1 MIRLFKNS
9 HPIAI
14 LLLVIIAAIPYYSI
28 TTSGWHTTLLLDNKL
43 FLLNSLE
50 ITGVFFEKPIFLNL
64 LASTAIV
71 VIESLLFNK
80 IINDQ
85 KIFDRPGFLPALCY
99 VLMSS
104 LVPLHYQSYMLS
116 INGMLLLSI
125 LNILSV
131 YKKEKVNN
139 SILIAYFFT
148 GAITCFSM
156 SYLPLCI
163 WLFISLIIMR
173 PTSLRE
179 IMLALT
185 GLVLPFYFL
194 VSILYLSSNLSQSTI
209 FQQIKFSITFPQL
222 DILSWVKIAFFLL
235 MPLIGIF
242 LSNRMVGKML
252 IQGRKT
258 YTVMF
263 ILFIC
268 AVLINFISL
277 VNFPFTLYLLV
288 IPSGFLITPLFL
300 SSKKVFWSNLLLM
313 LLIFLCFLG

>member
-1 MIRLFKNS
+1 VIRLFKNS

-209 FQQIKFSITFPQL
+209 FQQIKFTITFPQL

-268 AVLINFISL
+268 AILINFISL

>member
-14 LLLVIIAAIPYYSI
+14 MLLVIIAAIPYYSI
-28 TTSGWHTTLLLDNKL
+28 TTSSWHTTLLLDNKL

-125 LNILSV
+125 SNILSV

-139 SILIAYFFT
+139 SIVIAYFFT
-148 GAITCFSM
+148 GAITCFSI

-194 VSILYLSSNLSQSTI
+194 VSILYLSSNLSQTTI

-235 MPLIGIF
+235 MPLIGI
-242 LSNRMVGKML
+242 LVSNRMVGKML
-252 IQGRKT
+252 IQARKT

>member
-9 HPIAI
+9 HPLSI
-14 LLLVIIAAIPYYSI
+14 LLLVIIAAIPYYSV
-28 TTSGWHTTLLLDNKL
+28 TTSGWHTTLLVDNKL
-43 FLLNSLE
+43 FLLNFLE
-50 ITGVFFEKPIFLNL
+50 ITGVFFEKPVVLNL

-85 KIFDRPGFLPALCY
+85 KILDRPGFLPALSY

-104 LVPLHYQSYMLS
+104 LVPLHYQSYMLT

-125 LNILSV
+125 SNILSV
-131 YKKEKVNN
+131 YKKQKVND
-139 SILIAYFFT
+139 SILIAYFFV
-148 GAITCFSM
+148 GVITCFST

-163 WLFISLIIMR
+163 WLFISMFIMR

-179 IMLALT
+179 IMLAII
-185 GLVLPFYFL
+185 GLILPLYFL
-194 VSILYLSSNLSQSTI
+194 VSILYLSSKLSQTTN
-209 FQQIKFSITFPQL
+209 FQQIKFSMTFPQL

-235 MPLIGIF
+235 MPLIGI
-242 LSNRMVGKML
+242 LGSIRTVGKML

-263 ILFIC
+263 VLFIC
-268 AVLINFISL
+268 AVLINLISL
-277 VNFPFTLYLLV
+277 ANFPFTLYLLV

-300 SSKKVFWSNLLLM
+300 SSKKIFWPNLLLL

>member
-1 MIRLFKNS
+1 
-9 HPIAI
+9 
-14 LLLVIIAAIPYYSI
+14 
-28 TTSGWHTTLLLDNKL
+28 
-43 FLLNSLE
+43 
-50 ITGVFFEKPIFLNL
+50 
-64 LASTAIV
+64 
-71 VIESLLFNK
+71 
-80 IINDQ
+80 
-85 KIFDRPGFLPALCY
+85 
-99 VLMSS
+99 
-104 LVPLHYQSYMLS
+104 
-116 INGMLLLSI
+116 
-125 LNILSV
+125 
-131 YKKEKVNN
+131 
-139 SILIAYFFT
+139 
-148 GAITCFSM
+148 
-156 SYLPLCI
+156 
-163 WLFISLIIMR
+163 MR

-235 MPLIGIF
+235 MPLIGI
-242 LSNRMVGKML
+242 LVSNRMVGKML
-252 IQGRKT
+252 IQARKT

>member
-9 HPIAI
+9 HPLSI

-28 TTSGWHTTLLLDNKL
+28 TNSGGHTTLSVDNKL
-43 FLLNSLE
+43 FLLNFLE
-50 ITGVFFEKPIFLNL
+50 ITGGFFEKPVVLNL

-85 KIFDRPGFLPALCY
+85 KILERPGFLPALSY

-104 LVPLHYQSYMLS
+104 LVPLHYQSYMLT

-125 LNILSV
+125 SNILSV
-131 YKKEKVNN
+131 YKKQKVND
-139 SILIAYFFT
+139 SILIAYFFV
-148 GAITCFSM
+148 GAITCLSI

-163 WLFISLIIMR
+163 WMFVSFTIMR

-179 IMLALT
+179 SMLAII
-185 GLVLPFYFL
+185 GLMMPLYFL
-194 VSILYLSSNLSQSTI
+194 VSILYLSSNLSNSTI
-209 FQQIKFSITFPQL
+209 FQPIKISITFPQL

-235 MPLIGIF
+235 MPLIGI
-242 LSNRMVGKML
+242 LASNRTVGKML

-263 ILFIC
+263 VLFIC

-300 SSKKVFWSNLLLM
+300 SSKKIFWPNLLLL

>member
-1 MIRLFKNS
+1 VIRLFKNS
-9 HPIAI
+9 HPLSI
-14 LLLVIIAAIPYYSI
+14 LLLVIIAAIPYYSV
-28 TTSGWHTTLLLDNKL
+28 TTSGWHTTLLVDNKL
-43 FLLNSLE
+43 FLLNFLE
-50 ITGVFFEKPIFLNL
+50 ITGVFFEKPVVLNL

-85 KIFDRPGFLPALCY
+85 KILDRPGFLPALSY

-104 LVPLHYQSYMLS
+104 LVPLHYQSYMLT

-125 LNILSV
+125 SNILSV
-131 YKKEKVNN
+131 YKKQKVND
-139 SILIAYFFT
+139 SILIAYFFV
-148 GAITCFSM
+148 GVITCFST

-163 WLFISLIIMR
+163 WLFISMFIMR

-179 IMLALT
+179 IMLAII
-185 GLVLPFYFL
+185 GLILPLYFL
-194 VSILYLSSNLSQSTI
+194 VSILYLSSKLSQTTN
-209 FQQIKFSITFPQL
+209 FQQIKFSMTFPQL

-235 MPLIGIF
+235 MPLIGI
-242 LSNRMVGKML
+242 LGSIRTVGKML

-263 ILFIC
+263 VLFIC
-268 AVLINFISL
+268 AVLINLISL
-277 VNFPFTLYLLV
+277 ANFPFTLYLLV

-300 SSKKVFWSNLLLM
+300 SSKKIFWPNLLLL

>member
-9 HPIAI
+9 HPLAI
-14 LLLVIIAAIPYYSI
+14 LLLIIIAAIPYYNA
-28 TTSGWHTTLLLDNKL
+28 TSQGLQTTLSIDNKL
-43 FLLNSLE
+43 FLLNFLH
-50 ITGVFFEKPIFLNL
+50 INGGFFEKPIVLNL
-64 LASTAIV
+64 LASTALV
-71 VIESLLFNK
+71 VVESLLFNK
-80 IINDQ
+80 IINEQ
-85 KIFDRPGFLPALCY
+85 KIFDRPGFLPALSY

-104 LVPLHYQSYMLS
+104 LIPLNFQSYMLS
-116 INGMLLLSI
+116 INGLLLLSI
-125 LNILSV
+125 ANILSV

-148 GAITCFSM
+148 GAITYFSI

-163 WLFISLIIMR
+163 WLFISMFIMR

-179 IMLALT
+179 TMLAVT

-194 VSILYLSSNLSQSTI
+194 VSILYLSSNLSQTTN
-209 FQQIKFSITFPQL
+209 FQQIKFSMTFPQL
-222 DILSWVKIAFFLL
+222 DNLSWVRISFFLFI
-235 MPLIGIF
+235 PFIGI
-242 LSNRMVGKML
+242 LRSNGMVSKML

-263 ILFIC
+263 ALFIC
-268 AVLINFISL
+268 AILINFLSL

-300 SSKKVFWSNLLLM
+300 SSKKYFWPNLLLL
-313 LLIFLCFLG
+313 LLIILCFLG

>member
-1 MIRLFKNS
+1 VIRLFKNS

-14 LLLVIIAAIPYYSI
+14 MLLVIIAAFPYYSI
-28 TTSGWHTTLLLDNKL
+28 TTSGLHTTLLIDNKL
-43 FLLNSLE
+43 YLLNFLQ
-50 ITGVFFEKPIFLNL
+50 ITGGFFEKPIVLNL

-71 VIESLLFNK
+71 VIESLFFNK

-85 KIFDRPGFLPALCY
+85 KIFDRPGFLPALSY

-104 LVPLHYQSYMLS
+104 LVPLHYQSYMLI

-125 LNILSV
+125 SNILSV

-148 GAITCFSM
+148 GAITCFSI

-179 IMLALT
+179 IMLAFT

-194 VSILYLSSNLSQSTI
+194 VSILYLSSNFSQITI

-222 DILSWVKIAFFLL
+222 DILSWVKIVFFLL
-235 MPLIGIF
+235 MPLLGI
-242 LSNRMVGKML
+242 LRSNSLVSKML

-263 ILFIC
+263 VLFIC
-268 AVLINFISL
+268 AVVINFLSL

-300 SSKKVFWSNLLLM
+300 SSKKYFWPNLLLM

>member
-9 HPIAI
+9 HPLSI
-14 LLLVIIAAIPYYSI
+14 LLLVIIAAIPYYSV
-28 TTSGWHTTLLLDNKL
+28 TTSGWHTTLLVDNKL
-43 FLLNSLE
+43 FLLNFLE
-50 ITGVFFEKPIFLNL
+50 ITGSFFEKPVVLNL

-85 KIFDRPGFLPALCY
+85 KILDRPGFLPALSY

-104 LVPLHYQSYMLS
+104 LVPLHYQSYMLT

-125 LNILSV
+125 SNILSV
-131 YKKEKVNN
+131 YKKQKVND
-139 SILIAYFFT
+139 SILIAYFFV
-148 GAITCFSM
+148 GVITCFST

-163 WLFISLIIMR
+163 WLFISMFIMR

-179 IMLALT
+179 IMLAII
-185 GLVLPFYFL
+185 GLILPLYFL
-194 VSILYLSSNLSQSTI
+194 VSILYLSSKLSQTTN
-209 FQQIKFSITFPQL
+209 FQQIKFSMTFPQL

-235 MPLIGIF
+235 MPLIGI
-242 LSNRMVGKML
+242 LGSIRTVGKML

-263 ILFIC
+263 VLFIC
-268 AVLINFISL
+268 AVLINLISL
-277 VNFPFTLYLLV
+277 ANFPFTLYLLV

-300 SSKKVFWSNLLLM
+300 SSKKIFWPNLLLL

>member
-1 MIRLFKNS
+1 M
-9 HPIAI
+9 
-14 LLLVIIAAIPYYSI
+14 LLVIIAAIPYYSI
-28 TTSGWHTTLLLDNKL
+28 TTSGWHETLLLDNKL

-148 GAITCFSM
+148 GAITCFSI

-194 VSILYLSSNLSQSTI
+194 VSILYLSSNLSQTTI
-209 FQQIKFSITFPQL
+209 FQQIKFRITFPQL

-235 MPLIGIF
+235 MPLIGIL

-288 IPSGFLITPLFL
+288 IPNGFLITPLFL
-300 SSKKVFWSNLLLM
+300 SSKKIFWPNLLLM

>member
-9 HPIAI
+9 HPLSI

-28 TTSGWHTTLLLDNKL
+28 TTSGWHTTLLVDNKL
-43 FLLNSLE
+43 FLLNFFE
-50 ITGVFFEKPIFLNL
+50 ITGGFFEKPVVLNL

-85 KIFDRPGFLPALCY
+85 KILDRPGFLPALSY

-104 LVPLHYQSYMLS
+104 LVPLHYQSYMLT

-125 LNILSV
+125 SNILSV
-131 YKKEKVNN
+131 YKKQKVND
-139 SILIAYFFT
+139 SILIAYFFV
-148 GAITCFSM
+148 GAITCFSI

-163 WLFISLIIMR
+163 WLFISMFIMR
-173 PTSLRE
+173 PTSFRE
-179 IMLALT
+179 IMLAIT
-185 GLVLPFYFL
+185 GLILPFYFL
-194 VSILYLSSNLSQSTI
+194 VSILYLNSKISQTTN
-209 FQQIKFSITFPQL
+209 FQQIKFSMTFPQL

-235 MPLIGIF
+235 MPLIGI
-242 LSNRMVGKML
+242 LGSIRTVGKML

-263 ILFIC
+263 VLFIC

-300 SSKKVFWSNLLLM
+300 SSKKIFWPNLLLL

>member
-9 HPIAI
+9 HPLSI
-14 LLLVIIAAIPYYSI
+14 LLLVIIAAIPYYSV
-28 TTSGWHTTLLLDNKL
+28 TTSGWHTTLLVDNKL
-43 FLLNSLE
+43 FLLNFLE
-50 ITGVFFEKPIFLNL
+50 ITGSFFEKPVVLNL

-85 KIFDRPGFLPALCY
+85 KILDRPGFLPALSY

-104 LVPLHYQSYMLS
+104 LVPLHYQSYMLT

-125 LNILSV
+125 SNILSV
-131 YKKEKVNN
+131 YKKQKVND
-139 SILIAYFFT
+139 SILIAYFFV
-148 GAITCFSM
+148 GVITCFST

-163 WLFISLIIMR
+163 WLFISMFIMR

-179 IMLALT
+179 IMLAII
-185 GLVLPFYFL
+185 GLILPLYFL
-194 VSILYLSSNLSQSTI
+194 VSILYLSSKLSQTTN
-209 FQQIKFSITFPQL
+209 FQQIKFSMTFPQL

-235 MPLIGIF
+235 MPLIGI
-242 LSNRMVGKML
+242 LGSIRTVGKML

-263 ILFIC
+263 VLFIC
-268 AVLINFISL
+268 VVLINLISL
-277 VNFPFTLYLLV
+277 ANFPFTLYLLV

-300 SSKKVFWSNLLLM
+300 SSKKIFWPNLLLL

>member
-1 MIRLFKNS
+1 M
-9 HPIAI
+9 
-14 LLLVIIAAIPYYSI
+14 LLVIIAAIPYYSARS
-28 TTSGWHTTLLLDNKL
+28 SGWHTTLLIDNKL
-43 FLLNSLE
+43 FLLNFLP
-50 ITGVFFEKPIFLNL
+50 ITGGFFEKPIFLNL

-85 KIFDRPGFLPALCY
+85 KIFDRPGFLPALSY

-104 LVPLHYQSYMLS
+104 LVPLQYQSYMLS
-116 INGMLLLSI
+116 VNGMLLLSI
-125 LNILSV
+125 SNILSV

-148 GAITCFSM
+148 GAITCFSI

-163 WLFISLIIMR
+163 WLFISMFIMR

-179 IMLALT
+179 IMLAII
-185 GLVLPFYFL
+185 GLILPLYFL
-194 VSILYLSSNLSQSTI
+194 VCILYLSSNLSQTTN
-209 FQQIKFSITFPQL
+209 FQPITFSMTFPRL

-235 MPLIGIF
+235 MPLIGI
-242 LSNRMVGKML
+242 LGSNRTVGKML

-263 ILFIC
+263 VLFIC

-300 SSKKVFWSNLLLM
+300 SSKKIFWPNLLLL

>member
-1 MIRLFKNS
+1 VIRLFKNS

>member
-1 MIRLFKNS
+1 M
-9 HPIAI
+9 
-14 LLLVIIAAIPYYSI
+14 LLVIIAAIPYYSI

-85 KIFDRPGFLPALCY
+85 KIFDRPGFLPALSY

-104 LVPLHYQSYMLS
+104 LVPLQYQSYMLS

-125 LNILSV
+125 SNILSV

-148 GAITCFSM
+148 GAITCFNI

-179 IMLALT
+179 ILLAIT

-209 FQQIKFSITFPQL
+209 FQPIKFSMIFPQL

-235 MPLIGIF
+235 MPLIGI
-242 LSNRMVGKML
+242 LGSNRTVGKML

-263 ILFIC
+263 VLFIC

-300 SSKKVFWSNLLLM
+300 SSKKIFWPNMLLL

>member
-209 FQQIKFSITFPQL
+209 FQQIKFTITFPQL

-268 AVLINFISL
+268 AILINFISL

>member
-1 MIRLFKNS
+1 VIRLFKNS

-14 LLLVIIAAIPYYSI
+14 MLLVIIAAIPYYSI
-28 TTSGWHTTLLLDNKL
+28 TTSGWHTTLLEDNKL

-64 LASTAIV
+64 LTSTAIV

-85 KIFDRPGFLPALCY
+85 KIFDRPGFVPALCY

-125 LNILSV
+125 SNILSV

-148 GAITCFSM
+148 GAITCFSI

-194 VSILYLSSNLSQSTI
+194 VSILYLSSNLSQTTI
-209 FQQIKFSITFPQL
+209 FQPIKFSIIFPPL
-222 DILSWVKIAFFLL
+222 DILSWVKIVFFLL
-235 MPLIGIF
+235 MPLIGI
-242 LSNRMVGKML
+242 LGSNRTVGKML

-268 AVLINFISL
+268 AALINFISL

>member
-14 LLLVIIAAIPYYSI
+14 MLLVIIAAIPYYSI
-28 TTSGWHTTLLLDNKL
+28 TTSGWHTTLLVDNKL

-50 ITGVFFEKPIFLNL
+50 ITGGFFEKPIFLNL
-64 LASTAIV
+64 FASTAIV

-85 KIFDRPGFLPALCY
+85 KIFDRPGFLPALSY

-125 LNILSV
+125 SNILSV

-148 GAITCFSM
+148 GAITCFSI

-163 WLFISLIIMR
+163 WLFISMFIMR
-173 PTSLRE
+173 PISLRE
-179 IMLALT
+179 IMLAIT
-185 GLVLPFYFL
+185 GLILPLYFL
-194 VSILYLSSNLSQSTI
+194 VSILYLSSNLSQTTN

-222 DILSWVKIAFFLL
+222 DKLSWVRISFFLL
-235 MPLIGIF
+235 MPLIGI
-242 LSNRMVGKML
+242 LRSNRTVSKML

-263 ILFIC
+263 VLFIC
-268 AVLINFISL
+268 AVVINFLSL

-288 IPSGFLITPLFL
+288 IPSGFLITPLFV
-300 SSKKVFWSNLLLM
+300 SSKKHFWPNLLLL